1 VRYLKKNGD
10 LTGRYFF
17 CYRAMEDQ
25 EKEQGDNEH
34 RIRYLFDVEICFGTV
49 LIGALKKDF
58 A

>member
-1 VRYLKKNGD
+1 
-10 LTGRYFF
+10 
-17 CYRAMEDQ
+17 MEDQ